1 MRRWPKLN
9 KVEEFQQVGG
19 DSGIVTDDSGI
30 VTSDSGEPPK
40 IGHDKTESAVTIARN
55 RRSR

>member
-1 MRRWPKLN
+1 MPN